1 MLLTPR
7 MEYFWSCHFLSILY
21 SSLFSGLINY
31 AAGPPEAEMR
41 QLTRGQAGYDKLP
54 ISSSL
59 PQYAHIRQWR
69 PILENNQISYI
80 DILLWRGG
88 GGGGSLSS
96 IDKYSV
102 RRFFLNFVLFYFAFA
117 FGGHKKV
124 ENPLFSCSIYLSFF
138 LLRMCILKCVAFEI
152 LHQRWAQNP
161 LFCCP
166 ISFCFFIKTVTTIV
180 AFEIINL
187 IEFLKEW

>member
-1 MLLTPR
+1 MQLARRKRKWGSWHVARPDMT
-7 MEYFWSCHFLSILY
+7 SCRYPPLSP
-21 SSLFSGLINY
+21 N
-31 AAGPPEAEMR
+31 M
-41 QLTRGQAGYDKLP
+41 P
-54 ISSSL
+54 ISGSGAPYWKIIKSL
-59 PQYAHIRQWR
+59 IFIFYCG
-69 PILENNQISYI
+69 E
-80 DILLWRGG
+80 G